1 MKKALVAVDY
11 SQTSKALVKYS
22 FEYAERNDI
31 DLLDFIHV
39 WGKKTHKVDGWDP
52 EGKTA
57 PLTTEEE
64 LRKEFAALVEESV
77 KGSEGLTTPYNF
89 IVTYGIPC
97 EEIVIR
103 AEKENYEIILIG
115 NRGVSDLSQFFIGSV
130 AAKVVR
136 HSPCS
141 VLVYQPEKK

>member
-22 FEYAERNDI
+22 FKYAERNDI
-31 DLLDFIHV
+31 DHLDFIYV
-39 WGKKTHKVDGWDP
+39 WGKKKHRVDGWDP

-57 PLTTEEE
+57 PLTEED
-64 LRKEFAALVEESV
+64 LRKKFAALVEEAV
-77 KGSEGLTTPYNF
+77 KDSEGLTTPYNF
-89 IVTYGIPC
+89 IITYGIPC
-97 EEIVIR
+97 EEIIIR
-103 AEKENYEIILIG
+103 AEKENYQIILIG
-115 NRGVSDLSQFFIGSV
+115 NRGVSDVSQFFIGSV